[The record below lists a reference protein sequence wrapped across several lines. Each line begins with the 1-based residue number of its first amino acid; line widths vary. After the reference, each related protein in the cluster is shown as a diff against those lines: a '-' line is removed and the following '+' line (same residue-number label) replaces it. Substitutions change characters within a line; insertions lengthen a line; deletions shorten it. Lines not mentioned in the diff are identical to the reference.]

1 MITVEIA
8 YAKPEKQTLLSIL
21 VEPNCTIEEAI
32 LQSGILSKYPE
43 IALTSAKVGIF
54 SKSCTLNQLVQ
65 DGDRVEIYRP
75 LPTDPKEMR
84 RSRASAMK

>member
-8 YAKPEKQTLLSIL
+8 YAKPEKQTLLTIL
-21 VEPNCTIEEAI
+21 VEPNCTIEKAI
-32 LQSGILSKYPE
+32 LQSGILVEFPE
-43 IALTSAKVGIF
+43 IDLNSAKVGIF
-54 SKSCTLNQLVQ
+54 SKSCTLNQPVQ

>member
-1 MITVEIA
+1 MINIEIA
-8 YAKPEKQTLLSIL
+8 YAKPEKQTLQSFS
-21 VEPNCTIEEAI
+21 VETNCTVKEAI

-43 IALTSAKVGIF
+43 IDLTLAKVGIF
-54 SKSCTLNQLVQ
+54 SKPCTLNQSVQ

>member
-1 MITVEIA
+1 MITVEVA
-8 YAKPEKQTLLSIL
+8 YAKPEKQTLLSII
-21 VEPNCTIEEAI
+21 VEPNCTVEEAI
-32 LQSGILSKYPE
+32 LQSGILFDHQE
-43 IALTSAKVGIF
+43 IDLNSAKVGIF
-54 SKSCTLNQLVQ
+54 SKSCTLNQPVQ